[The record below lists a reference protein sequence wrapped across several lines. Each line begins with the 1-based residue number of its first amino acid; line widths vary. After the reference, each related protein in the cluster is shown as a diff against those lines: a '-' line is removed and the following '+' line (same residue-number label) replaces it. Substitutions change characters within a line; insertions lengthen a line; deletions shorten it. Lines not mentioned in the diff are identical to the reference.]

1 MIGAVSS
8 ANRDGLDIGVVAVIG
23 RGGQEYWC
31 LSAPRGFL
39 FTAIDAK
46 LLQSRYNFLL
56 LDAGTTFCQILC
68 LIHARKLIA
77 PSTGLQVSPVKSVS
91 RHLATCHPI
100 DLAGTFSLR
109 RARKR

>member
-1 MIGAVSS
+1 MISAVSS
-8 ANRDGLDIGVVAVIG
+8 ANRGSLDISVVAAIR
-23 RGGQEYWC
+23 RGGQEYRC
-31 LSAPRGFL
+31 LLAPRGFVL
-39 FTAIDAK
+39 SAFDAK
-46 LLQSRYNFLL
+46 LFQSRDDCALL

-100 DLAGTFSLR
+100 D
-109 RARKR
+109 